1 MVVRNFAKYTYP
13 GITRSDSEGPRLY
26 ETPKG
31 DLVPSVTTI
40 LSKTKDTKFLNIWK
54 KRVGEEEARRI
65 TLEAASIGT
74 SMHKFLECHV
84 LEEERQYSPS
94 PSHSQASRMSKVIVN
109 VGLKYVDEIWGSE
122 VQLYYEDQY
131 AGTTDVVGLYKGVPH
146 IIDFKQTNK
155 PKKEEWVQDYY
166 LQLAAY
172 AHAHNHVTG
181 SNITNG
187 IVMMCSR
194 DLQYQKFEM
203 NEIQFEKYS
212 YMWFNRVKQYN
223 DIITESNNS

>member
-1 MVVRNFAKYTYP
+1 MVRNFAKYTYP

-40 LSKTKDTKFLNIWK
+40 LSKTKDTKFLNIWR

-109 VGLKYVDEIWGSE
+109 EGLKYVDEIWGSE
-122 VQLYYEDQY
+122 VQLYYEDQ
-131 AGTTDVVGLYKGVPH
+131 
-146 IIDFKQTNK
+146 
-155 PKKEEWVQDYY
+155 
-166 LQLAAY
+166 
-172 AHAHNHVTG
+172 
-181 SNITNG
+181 
-187 IVMMCSR
+187 
-194 DLQYQKFEM
+194 
-203 NEIQFEKYS
+203 
-212 YMWFNRVKQYN
+212 
-223 DIITESNNS
+223 